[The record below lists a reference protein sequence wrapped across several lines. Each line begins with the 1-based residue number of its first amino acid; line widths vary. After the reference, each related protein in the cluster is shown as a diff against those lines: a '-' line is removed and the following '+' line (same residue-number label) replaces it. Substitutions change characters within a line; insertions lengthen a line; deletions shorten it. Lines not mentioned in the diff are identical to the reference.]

1 MNICPGCEAEMDH
14 GLELCANCAGER
26 AEGPAEG
33 GTESGIEEAIQETA
47 PAESGTES
55 GIACL
60 ELEDGQRFEIDRDE
74 VLFGRSDP
82 IDQIE
87 PDVDLSFCG
96 GFEQGV
102 SRRHAIITMDE
113 NGYVLEDLGSTNGTV
128 VNREKLSPG
137 MPVNLV
143 EGDVI
148 HFGKMKAIF
157 HAGAGEGGMS

>member
-14 GLELCANCAGER
+14 GLELCANCAGESV
-26 AEGPAEG
+26 EDPAG
-33 GTESGIEEAIQETA
+33 SGTGSGT
-47 PAESGTES
+47 ESGTES
-55 GIACL
+55 GTACL

-74 VLFGRSDP
+74 VLLGRSDP

-102 SRRHAIITMDE
+102 SRRHAIITVDA

-148 HFGKMKAIF
+148 HLGKMKAIF
-157 HAGAGEGGMS
+157 HAGAGVGGMS

>member
-1 MNICPGCEAEMDH
+1 MNICPGCEVEMDY
-14 GLELCANCAGER
+14 GLELCENCVGEGVEEAIDKA
-26 AEGPAEG
+26 AEGPAE
-33 GTESGIEEAIQETA
+33 SGIEEKAD
-47 PAESGTES
+47 SHG
-55 GIACL
+55 ACL

-74 VLFGRSDP
+74 VLLGRSDP

-102 SRRHAIITMDE
+102 SRRHAIITVDA

-148 HFGKMKAIF
+148 HLGKMKAIF